1 MQARVSPLCNAR
13 RSSVPSAQH
22 HSLTGITLGTKNW
35 YGILGRQHAHSA
47 NTFTRALSTSP
58 TSFVPTLT
66 LVDSCRVLL
75 GNGSTGGN
83 LEDVRLKKTLV
94 AGIDP
99 VALDA

>member
-1 MQARVSPLCNAR
+1 
-13 RSSVPSAQH
+13 
-22 HSLTGITLGTKNW
+22 
-35 YGILGRQHAHSA
+35 
-47 NTFTRALSTSP
+47 
-58 TSFVPTLT
+58 
-66 LVDSCRVLL
+66 VLL